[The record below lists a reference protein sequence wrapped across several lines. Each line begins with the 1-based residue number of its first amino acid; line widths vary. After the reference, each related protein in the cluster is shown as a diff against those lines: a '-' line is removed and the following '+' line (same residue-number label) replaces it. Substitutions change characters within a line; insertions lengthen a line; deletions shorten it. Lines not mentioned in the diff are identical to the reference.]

1 MNVNKSRFS
10 VVSGCR
16 YILLLAVAG
25 WSVSLWA
32 GEFSKGLLWKL
43 EHSGIPPS
51 YLFGTMHSDDPDVVR
66 LPPPVQKVFDQ
77 SQGVTLEVAL
87 DADSLMAMATA
98 LLLEEGL
105 SLEPIIGPGLY
116 ARAVKVMAQQG
127 VPEILLARMKPWA
140 VAVTLMT
147 PPSDNGRV
155 LDLELYQQAIRQ
167 GKPVS
172 GLETVDEQMGIF
184 DTLSRQDQI
193 ALLEDTL
200 DQLPEIET
208 MLLELREAYLDRDLD
223 RLVALNNASLKDSDP
238 RLVEM
243 VNQLIV
249 IERNRRMAARM
260 EPRLRQGR
268 HFIAVGALHLP
279 GEEGLL
285 NLLKQR
291 GYTVTRVY

>member
-1 MNVNKSRFS
+1 MNVNKTGFS

-16 YILLLAVAG
+16 YILLLAVAI
-25 WSVSLWA
+25 WSVSLCA
-32 GEFSKGLLWKL
+32 GEFSYGLLWKL
-43 EHSGIPPS
+43 EGNDSPAS
-51 YLFGTMHSDDPDVVR
+51 YLFGTMHSDDPDVVS
-66 LPPPVQKVFDQ
+66 LPPTVQKVFDQ
-77 SQGVTLEVAL
+77 AQDVTLEVVL

-98 LLLEEGL
+98 LLLEEGQT
-105 SLEPIIGPGLY
+105 LESIIGPGLY
-116 ARAVKVMAQQG
+116 SRTVNVVAQQG
-127 VPEILLARMKPWA
+127 LPEILLARMKPWA

-155 LDLELYQQAIRQ
+155 LDLELYRQAIRQ
-167 GKPVS
+167 GKQVS
-172 GLETVDEQMGIF
+172 GLETVDEQMGLF

-200 DQLPEIET
+200 DQLPQIET
-208 MLLELREAYLDRDLD
+208 MLLELRTAYLDRDLD

-243 VNQLIV
+243 FNRMIV
-249 IERNRRMAARM
+249 IERNHRMADRM
-260 EPRLRQGR
+260 EHRLRQGR
-268 HFIAVGALHLP
+268 QFIAVGALHLP

-291 GYTVTRVY
+291 GYTVSRIY